1 MFLALKTDRI
11 CKENES
17 NLDDLL
23 LRIAEGDSAAMEQ
36 LYFHTSSSIYS
47 FAFSILKN
55 SHDAEDALHDCYVII
70 WHSAATYSPQGKP
83 RAWLLTITRN
93 LCLQQLR
100 EHRKRADSPQ
110 EEWESYLGTKDS
122 LSLEDRSVLQ
132 SCLAYLSDEEQQIV
146 TLHAVSGF
154 KHREI
159 ASLLELP
166 LSTVLSKYNRA
177 IKKLRQYLQ

>member
-83 RAWLLTITRN
+83 L
-93 LCLQQLR
+93 
-100 EHRKRADSPQ
+100 ADI
-110 EEWESYLGTKDS
+110 SYFQ
-122 LSLEDRSVLQ
+122 R
-132 SCLAYLSDEEQQIV
+132 
-146 TLHAVSGF
+146 H
-154 KHREI
+154 
-159 ASLLELP
+159 
-166 LSTVLSKYNRA
+166 
-177 IKKLRQYLQ
+177 KK

>member
-1 MFLALKTDRI
+1 MFLAPKTDRI
-11 CKENES
+11 CWEKES

-23 LRIAEGDSAAMEQ
+23 LRIAEGDSTAMEQ

-47 FAFSILKN
+47 FALSILKN
-55 SHDAEDALHDCYVII
+55 PHDAEDALHDCYVII
-70 WHSAATYSPQGKP
+70 WHSASAYSSQGKP
-83 RAWLLTITRN
+83 LAWLLTITRN

-100 EHRKRADSPQ
+100 ERSKRADSPQ
-110 EEWESYLGTKDS
+110 EEWEPYLAARDNLT
-122 LSLEDRSVLQ
+122 LEDRIVLRN
-132 SCLAYLSDEEQQIV
+132 CMTYLSDEEQQIV
-146 TLHAVSGF
+146 ALHAVSGF

-177 IKKLRQYLQ
+177 MKKLKKHLQ